1 MPEFDANPNTVR
13 VRSAADVA
21 PTPSLAAIA
30 GGAARNVDVLLLLVA
45 LPLALALGAP
55 TFGVLVGAGGWLLQR
70 ALALLDRRL
79 IVKAAEPGSRL
90 GLNFVDAFAR
100 IWLLA
105 GAIVAAGA
113 IGGRSDGLAA
123 AVLIFGAYSLAFA
136 VLLARGRSGA
146 PD

>member
-13 VRSAADVA
+13 VRSAAGVA
-21 PTPSLAAIA
+21 PTLSLAAIA
-30 GGAARNVDVLLLLVA
+30 GGAARYLDVLLVLVV
-45 LPLALALGAP
+45 LPPALALGAP
-55 TFGVLVGAGGWLLQR
+55 VLGVLVGAGGWLGQR
-70 ALALLDRRL
+70 ALAVVDRRL

-105 GAIVAAGA
+105 GAIVAAGV
-113 IGGRSDGLAA
+113 IGEHRDGLAA
-123 AVLIFGAYSLAFA
+123 ALLIFGAYSLAFA
-136 VLLARGRSGA
+136 VRLARGRSGA